1 MRTAF
6 AGPGWAREPKRDRQ
20 KAAGPSPLIEQDIG
34 STGGSG
40 PRGAMRRNP
49 DSPVSAPRSE
59 TKTSL
64 LIRQD
69 QSAARSV
76 SLMKPARECR

>member
-1 MRTAF
+1 MRRAF

-59 TKTSL
+59 NKSQPTHSPGPE
-64 LIRQD
+64 
-69 QSAARSV
+69 RSTV
-76 SLMKPARECR
+76 SLINQTCS